1 MQVRWRQ
8 FECPACESVRQ
19 TQSDRKILA
28 SIMLCDKEGHLLS
41 DCENLW
47 ECPAT
52 SAINQAVQWWS
63 QCPFHGALEA
73 HFLRVRE
80 MRGETVRI
88 EAERKLGG
96 WVELYVYSIAKRSG
110 RILYSLQF
118 TFYRNDPT
126 VYVKV
131 NERDEVVALPVVD
144 FLSYAPRKWVKEVLN
159 AFTLPQQSEA
169 EKISAAEEVR

>member
-1 MQVRWRQ
+1 
-8 FECPACESVRQ
+8 
-19 TQSDRKILA
+19 
-28 SIMLCDKEGHLLS
+28 
-41 DCENLW
+41 
-47 ECPAT
+47 
-52 SAINQAVQWWS
+52 
-63 QCPFHGALEA
+63 
-73 HFLRVRE
+73 
-80 MRGETVRI
+80 MRGETVKI

-131 NERDEVVALPVVD
+131 NERKEMFALPVVD
-144 FLSYAPRKWVKEVLN
+144 FLTYAPKRWVKEVLK

-169 EKISAAEEVR
+169 EKVSDAEEVR

>member
-1 MQVRWRQ
+1 
-8 FECPACESVRQ
+8 
-19 TQSDRKILA
+19 
-28 SIMLCDKEGHLLS
+28 
-41 DCENLW
+41 
-47 ECPAT
+47 
-52 SAINQAVQWWS
+52 
-63 QCPFHGALEA
+63 
-73 HFLRVRE
+73 
-80 MRGETVRI
+80 MRGETVKI